1 MDNIVTLEVEIIL
14 IISQG
19 NVSTGGLGSQASFL
33 DTELWLA
40 FVHLSQ
46 SSKKVLSKYWAK
58 E

>member
-1 MDNIVTLEVEIIL
+1 MDNILTLEVEITL

-33 DTELWLA
+33 DSELWLA
-40 FVHLSQ
+40 FVSLSQ
-46 SSKKVLSKYWAK
+46 PSAEVLSKYWAK